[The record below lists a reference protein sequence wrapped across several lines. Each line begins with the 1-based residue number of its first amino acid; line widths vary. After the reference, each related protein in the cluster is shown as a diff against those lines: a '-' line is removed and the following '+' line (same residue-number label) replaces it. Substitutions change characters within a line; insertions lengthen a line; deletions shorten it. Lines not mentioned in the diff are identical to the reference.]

1 MRFRLSELRLLISEA
16 IRKAYEILGVPASAS
31 ADEIKK
37 AYREKAI
44 ALHPDRNPGKDT
56 GPEMVKLNVAYGLL
70 SDPEKRKRYDLMG
83 DKTLGDAGGFGYAP
97 PPGPRPQPRPQ
108 STWSPPPRPRPQP
121 GPAPKARPGT
131 PFSTATKRYFTY
143 VGGTSRKF
151 WEIERRGST
160 VTVRFGRIGT
170 QGQTKTYTFP
180 TEQRATVFAR
190 RKISEKLDKGYREQA
205 QQGPSAAPPPPP
217 PKSSA
222 APPPPPPAAKTAA
235 RPASKSTYKV
245 YGRKGK
251 APAHTRY
258 QGKVYGAPADTKFKA
273 GMQATVMLG
282 SDGRLS
288 VHDPATGHTQH
299 WYAESL
305 QRLVDDLVIDE
316 LLGFVDD
323 A

>member
-16 IRKAYEILGVPASAS
+16 IRKAYEILGVPSSAS

-97 PPGPRPQPRPQ
+97 PSGPRPQPRPQ

-121 GPAPKARPGT
+121 PPPGPARSGS

-151 WEIERRGST
+151 WEIERKGST

-170 QGQTKTYTFP
+170 QGQTKTYPFP
-180 TEQRATVFAR
+180 TEQRAIIFAR
-190 RKISEKLDKGYREQA
+190 RKISEKLDKGYRERV
-205 QQGPSAAPPPPP
+205 QQGPSAAPPPPS
-217 PKSSA
+217 PKSTA
-222 APPPPPPAAKTAA
+222 APPPPAAKTA
-235 RPASKSTYKV
+235 RPTSKSTYKV

-316 LLGFVDD
+316 LFGYPDD

>member
-1 MRFRLSELRLLISEA
+1 
-16 IRKAYEILGVPASAS
+16 
-31 ADEIKK
+31 
-37 AYREKAI
+37 
-44 ALHPDRNPGKDT
+44 
-56 GPEMVKLNVAYGLL
+56 MVKLNVAYGLL

-121 GPAPKARPGT
+121 GPAPKARPGM

-205 QQGPSAAPPPPP
+205 QQGPSAAPRRLLP
-217 PKSSA
+217 S
-222 APPPPPPAAKTAA
+222 
-235 RPASKSTYKV
+235 RP
-245 YGRKGK
+245 R
-251 APAHTRY
+251 PRRH
-258 QGKVYGAPADTKFKA
+258 
-273 GMQATVMLG
+273 
-282 SDGRLS
+282 RL
-288 VHDPATGHTQH
+288 P
-299 WYAESL
+299 L
-305 QRLVDDLVIDE
+305 QRPRP
-316 LLGFVDD
+316 G
-323 A
+323 